1 MKKRFFAAIFALI
14 LWVSLAVPAV
24 AAERLPRLVD
34 HANLLTASEERT
46 LLNNLDEI
54 STRQNMD
61 VVIVTVDTLEG
72 KSPQDYADDFY
83 DYNGYAA
90 DGVLLLVSMEDR
102 DWWISTCGY
111 GITAFTD
118 AGIDYIGEKIVS
130 ELSDEN
136 YAVAFDLFAKLCDEF
151 IDQARTGDPYGRHNL
166 PKEPFNPVI
175 WAIVSLVIG
184 LIVALIA
191 TAIMRSKLK
200 SVRHKYQAVDYVR
213 PGSMNVTVA
222 REIFLYHHVSRTPRP
237 KDSGSGTHFSSSG
250 RSHGGGGGK
259 F

>member
-83 DYNGYAA
+83 D
-90 DGVLLLVSMEDR
+90 
-102 DWWISTCGY
+102 
-111 GITAFTD
+111 
-118 AGIDYIGEKIVS
+118 
-130 ELSDEN
+130 
-136 YAVAFDLFAKLCDEF
+136 
-151 IDQARTGDPYGRHNL
+151 
-166 PKEPFNPVI
+166 
-175 WAIVSLVIG
+175 
-184 LIVALIA
+184 
-191 TAIMRSKLK
+191 
-200 SVRHKYQAVDYVR
+200 
-213 PGSMNVTVA
+213 
-222 REIFLYHHVSRTPRP
+222 
-237 KDSGSGTHFSSSG
+237 
-250 RSHGGGGGK
+250 
-259 F
+259 